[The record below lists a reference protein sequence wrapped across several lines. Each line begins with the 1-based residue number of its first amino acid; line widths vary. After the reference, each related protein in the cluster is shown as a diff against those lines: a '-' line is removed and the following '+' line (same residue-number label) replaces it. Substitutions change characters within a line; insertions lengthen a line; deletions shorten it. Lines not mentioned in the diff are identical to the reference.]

1 VTPTPTGRLVLV
13 STPIGN
19 LSDLSPRAVEA
30 LAGADAIACEDTRR
44 TGRLLQHAG
53 VTKPRLIVANEHTE
67 TAAAAE
73 IVRLLDGGAIVAVVT
88 DAGTPGVSDPGER
101 IVAAALHAGHAVEAV
116 PGPSAALAA
125 LVVSGLPTARFV
137 VEGFLPRSGS
147 ARRQR
152 LVELDGERRT
162 TVLYEAPHRLLRTLT
177 DLASVLG
184 PDRSIAIGRELTKRH
199 EETWRGTLAEAIE
212 RAESA
217 EPRGEH
223 VIVVAGAPAPAPAT
237 ADDITAALERALAA
251 GGDRKSAVAAVTAAL
266 GVPKR
271 VVYDES
277 LRLAR
282 ARHDDP
288 PGS

>member
-1 VTPTPTGRLVLV
+1 MTPAGRLVLV

-19 LSDLSPRAVEA
+19 LADLSPRATEA

-53 VTKPRLIVANEHTE
+53 VTKRRLIVANEHTE
-67 TAAAAE
+67 VAAAEE
-73 IVRLLDGGAIVAVVT
+73 IVRLLDGGATVAVVT

-101 IVAAALHAGHAVEAV
+101 IVAAALGAGHVVEAV

-137 VEGFLPRSGS
+137 VEGFLPRSGR

-152 LVELDGERRT
+152 LAELNGERRT

-184 PDRSIAIGRELTKRH
+184 SERPVAIGRELTKRH
-199 EETWRGTLAEAIE
+199 EETWRGTLGQALE
-212 RAESA
+212 RAERA

-223 VIVVAGAPAPAPAT
+223 VIVIAGAPAPAPAT
-237 ADDITAALERALAA
+237 ATDVTSALEQALAE
-251 GGDRKSAVAAVTAAL
+251 GLDRKSAVAAVAAAL

-277 LRLAR
+277 LRLS
-282 ARHDDP
+282 RHRDAGG